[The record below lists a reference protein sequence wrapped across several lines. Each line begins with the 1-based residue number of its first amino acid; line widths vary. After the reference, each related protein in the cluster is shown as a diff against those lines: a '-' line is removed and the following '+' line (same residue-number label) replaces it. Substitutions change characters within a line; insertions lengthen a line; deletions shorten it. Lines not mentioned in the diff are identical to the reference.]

1 MKVIFETSCISF
13 SFAFVSSIEIIDS
26 NMKHCCREQLE
37 VLSDEVERLKRSL
50 AAKDEV
56 ERTQIE
62 AVHQLTARTKRQ
74 EKELSSLHGE
84 LDDTKHK
91 LETTK
96 ESFELAKK

>member
-1 MKVIFETSCISF
+1 MKQ
-13 SFAFVSSIEIIDS
+13 
-26 NMKHCCREQLE
+26 CCREQLDILNE
-37 VLSDEVERLKRSL
+37 EVERLKRSL

-74 EKELSSLHGE
+74 DKELAGLHGQ
-84 LDDTKHK
+84 LDDTKHR

-96 ESFELAKK
+96 ESFELTKK

>member
-1 MKVIFETSCISF
+1 
-13 SFAFVSSIEIIDS
+13 
-26 NMKHCCREQLE
+26 
-37 VLSDEVERLKRSL
+37 VERLKRSL

-84 LDDTKHK
+84 LDDANHK

-96 ESFELAKK
+96 ESLELAKK